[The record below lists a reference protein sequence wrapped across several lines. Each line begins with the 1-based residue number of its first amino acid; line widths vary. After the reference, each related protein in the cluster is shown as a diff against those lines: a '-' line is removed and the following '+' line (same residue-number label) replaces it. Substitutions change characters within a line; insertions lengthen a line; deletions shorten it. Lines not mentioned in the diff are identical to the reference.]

1 VFYRVFLAKRDCLG
15 VGAKNCLPQR
25 FALLVA
31 FFRKRLFINI
41 CMRVLLLVFVLSGCS
56 AHVGVVSQ
64 SIEESVSSAVYRAVE
79 PSVPD
84 IKQVVVRPP
93 PRPAGLVKVV
103 NAVVVEP
110 VTPVA
115 LRTDEFLNRNPIL
128 VAENYLGF
136 SEKSNRSELREFMGV
151 DPRVTEWCAAFANS
165 VLREAGVSGS
175 ASVSENPL
183 MARSF
188 LEWGDPVDHR
198 QEDPQPG
205 DIVVFPRGRQ
215 SWQGHV
221 GFFVDTVEVDGKTYW
236 RILGGNQ
243 SNAVT
248 VDLYSPARAL
258 AVRRAP
264 QREVRVATFFDR
276 LRLLFQPV

>member
-1 VFYRVFLAKRDCLG
+1 
-15 VGAKNCLPQR
+15 
-25 FALLVA
+25 
-31 FFRKRLFINI
+31 
-41 CMRVLLLVFVLSGCS
+41 MRVLLFFLLLSGCS
-56 AHVGVVSQ
+56 AGVVSQ
-64 SIEESVSSAVYRAVE
+64 SIEESVSGAVYRAVE
-79 PSVPD
+79 PAVPD
-84 IKQVVVRPP
+84 IKQVVLRPP
-93 PRPAGLVKVV
+93 PRPVGLVKTVV
-103 NAVVVEP
+103 AKVVEEP

-165 VLREAGVSGS
+165 VLRDAGVEGS
-175 ASVSENPL
+175 ASVSDYPL

-221 GFFVDTVEVDGKTYW
+221 GFFVDTVEVDGKQYW
-236 RILGGNQ
+236 QILGGNQ

-248 VDLYSPARAL
+248 VDLYVPERAL

-264 QREVRVATFFDR
+264 QRETRVASFFDR
-276 LRLLFQPV
+276 LRLLFRSV

>member
-1 VFYRVFLAKRDCLG
+1 MRGILLAFCL
-15 VGAKNCLPQR
+15 A
-25 FALLVA
+25 
-31 FFRKRLFINI
+31 
-41 CMRVLLLVFVLSGCS
+41 GCS
-56 AHVGVVSQ
+56 APVGIVSQ

-79 PSVPD
+79 PAVPEMS
-84 IKQVVVRPP
+84 QVVLRPP
-93 PRPAGLVKVV
+93 MRPAGLVKTVEKI
-103 NAVVVEP
+103 EP

-115 LRTDEFLNRNPIL
+115 LRATLYVQQVDIIG

-136 SEKSNRSELREFMGV
+136 SERQHRAELREFMGV

-165 VLREAGVSGS
+165 VLSTAGISGS
-175 ASVSENPL
+175 SSVSDYPL

-188 LEWGDPVDHR
+188 LEWGDPVDHK

-236 RILGGNQ
+236 QILGGNQ

-248 VDLYSPARAL
+248 VDLYVPERAL

-264 QREVRVATFFDR
+264 VQETRVATLFDR
-276 LRLLFQPV
+276 LRSLFQPV